1 VRIAKSDC
9 AHLTSGEPMAR
20 RRRLTDDALDE
31 DDELPSS
38 RRARR
43 RNSGGRRWKLLFV
56 LVALVVLLLA
66 APTIIAKSPLRNTFL
81 GNALPPGAGR
91 LTASDAAFSWTGGQ
105 ALAGVAYLDAKGSQQ
120 FAAEL
125 IHTSRSL
132 IGFLSNRNDL
142 GTLTITRPIL
152 QIETRDGGSS
162 VEDLVAQLADA
173 AAKAAQDPTSG
184 PSEPKS
190 FELAI
195 IDGTIIGRDLSTGQQ
210 WQISGLSAT
219 AKPLAAGGWDVMA
232 DGAMKLGSPA
242 VIPAAANGQLAG
254 GPRPPGAAPTD
265 AAAPL
270 ASAIDQAGRFKIHLA
285 PAAAANGTGGG
296 DAPARKELL
305 VVADRL
311 PLAPLEPWLA
321 RVVPGARLTGEASP
335 DLTVTWANVAPGS
348 AGGLNDQATQPAVS
362 NVAQPPGEAGGYS
375 NVTAKGKIDAAN
387 LRFTSHA
394 LAGDLLELATVA
406 VNLDAALV
414 GDRLLANACTARGD
428 WLQAE
433 LNGEFNLDEIQRLS
447 LKSLP
452 TSDATITAR
461 AELPQLTR
469 MLPRTLRLRPGV
481 RVDAGSIEITARSAK
496 TAAARNWTV
505 GAALQDL
512 VGTDGQRPIRW
523 TKPFE
528 IGVDA
533 IDTADGPQL
542 QRALLRSTFA
552 SATADGT
559 AGGLEGELQFNL
571 DELAEELGQ
580 FQDLS
585 AWKLHGTGAGKFSL
599 RDTGVDRFAVSAEL
613 DLQQIDVQREGK
625 VVWNDPQ
632 VRVEIQAA
640 GSRLDFQPQRIE
652 TATVMMRG
660 PADTLTAE
668 LLEPINLVDANRS
681 WFLKINGNGP
691 LEQWAGRLRPWVAGV
706 PEQLAGQSTISA
718 QLRAAPGL
726 LQVDQ
731 SKISVQNFAAKVG
744 QTQINEQGIEAA
756 GDFRWE
762 AAARQFASK
771 AYQLSSSSIAFGT
784 RDVSIQFTESG
795 PPLARGD
802 VAFRGDF
809 DRLAAWGDLLG
820 AQSGGVRPRGQFV
833 GRLQLASDAQR
844 ATATLNATA
853 EPLQLVNSADGSIAW
868 NEPKVEFAT
877 VATYT
882 SANDQLQ
889 LTNINLTGKTV
900 RMEGSGGVEQVRTA
914 GVVSGDVNVTYDAA
928 ELARLLTTYLGPNV
942 QITGANQA
950 RLQATGQ
957 LYANSAG
964 LSSNG
969 SAPSPSWGG
978 LERGADATNAVTTSD
993 TPPLSPPPQGEGD
1006 QSWNNSPIPGTPS
1019 SFASI
1024 QQPASSTLPHW
1035 SRRWQLATQTGW
1047 TAANVFGLPIG
1058 PAQLAASIRDGQA
1071 QFTPLELTVGPTGK
1085 VSLTPRVLLDADP
1098 QILELAPGQAITNV
1112 AISAEVS
1119 DRMLK
1124 YAAPIVAGAART
1136 EGSFSFFL
1144 NGAQIPLRQPKQGKL
1159 DGRLTIHNLAVTP
1172 GPMIQNIATLVQQID
1187 ALSKNSQNIGQNLT
1201 DNLNQGFGNI
1211 NQGIGSILGAVSPQ
1225 KPTAAEPIKGITMS
1239 EKAIDV
1245 TIAEGRVY
1253 HKNLEFLIDD
1263 VPVRSNG
1270 SVGFDETLNLV
1281 IEIPIQ
1287 QKWVGSKPALQ
1298 SLVGQVIQIP
1308 VSGTFAKPQV
1318 DNRAVGNFL
1327 AQAAQ
1332 QAAGGIIGEELNKAF
1347 DKILKPR

>member
-1 VRIAKSDC
+1 
-9 AHLTSGEPMAR
+9 MAR
-20 RRRLTDDALDE
+20 RRRLTDDDEALDE
-31 DDELPSS
+31 VDELPSS

-43 RNSGGRRWKLLFV
+43 RKGGRRRWKLLFV
-56 LVALVVLLLA
+56 LAALVILLLA
-66 APTIIAKSPLRNTFL
+66 APTIIAKSPLRNTIL

-91 LTASDAAFSWTGGQ
+91 LTASDAAFSWTSGQ
-105 ALAGVAYLDAKGSQQ
+105 GLAGVAFLDAKGTQQ

-125 IHTSRSL
+125 VQTSRSL
-132 IGFLSNRNDL
+132 IGFLSNRNDF
-142 GTLTITRPIL
+142 GTVTVTRPML
-152 QIETRDGGSS
+152 QIETRAGGSS

-173 AAKAAQDPTSG
+173 AAKAANDPANGPSG
-184 PSEPKS
+184 PTQ
-190 FELAI
+190 FELVI
-195 IDGTIIGRDLSTGQQ
+195 VDGTIVGRDLSTGQQ
-210 WQISGLSAT
+210 WQITGLSAS
-219 AKPLAAGGWDVMA
+219 AKPIASGGWDILA
-232 DGAMKLGSPA
+232 DGTLRLGSPA
-242 VIPAAANGQLAG
+242 TAGAAANDLSG
-254 GPRPPGAAPTD
+254 GPRPP
-265 AAAPL
+265 AAAPPDL
-270 ASAIDQAGRFKIHLA
+270 AAQQAPVVDQAGRFKIHLA
-285 PAAAANGTGGG
+285 PSAAPSGAGGVDATAAQ
-296 DAPARKELL
+296 ELL

-321 RVVPGARLTGEASP
+321 RKVAGARLTGEASP
-335 DLTVTWANVAPGS
+335 DLKVTWSDAPLAPGS
-348 AGGLNDQATQPAVS
+348 AGGSNDQTSQPAVS
-362 NVAQPPGEAGGYS
+362 NVALPPAGAGSYGK
-375 NVTAKGKIDAAN
+375 VTAKGKLDAAN
-387 LRFTSHA
+387 LRFTSAA
-394 LAGDLLELATVA
+394 LAGDLLELTAVA
-406 VNLDAALV
+406 MHLDAEVA
-414 GDRLLANACTARGD
+414 GNRLRAAGCTARGD

-433 LNGEFNLDEIQRLS
+433 INGEFNLDEIDRLS

-481 RVDAGSIEITARSAK
+481 RVDAGSMEITARSAK
-496 TAAARNWTV
+496 TDAARHWTV
-505 GAALQDL
+505 AAVLQDL

-528 IGVDA
+528 IALDA
-533 IDTADGPQL
+533 VDTAAGPQF
-542 QRALLRSTFA
+542 QSGLLRSTFA
-552 SATADGT
+552 AATANGT
-559 AGGLEGELQFNL
+559 AGGLEGSLEFNL
-571 DELAEELGQ
+571 NELAEELGQ

-585 AWKLHGTGAGKFSL
+585 AWKLQGTGAGKFSL

-625 VVWNDPQ
+625 PVWNDPQ

-640 GSRLDFQPQRIE
+640 GSRLEFKPQRIE
-652 TATVMMRG
+652 TASLMMRG
-660 PADTLTAE
+660 PADTLSVE
-668 LLEPINLVDANRS
+668 LLEPLAVIDDESS
-681 WFLKINGNGP
+681 WLPQLNGECYLKLNGNGP
-691 LEQWAGRLRPWVAGV
+691 LEQWAGRLRPWVNGV

-731 SKISVQNFAAKVG
+731 SKISIQNFAAKVG
-744 QTQINEQGIEAA
+744 ATQIVEAGIEAA

-762 AAARQFASK
+762 TATRQFASK

-784 RDVSIQFTESG
+784 RDVSVQFADAG

-820 AQSGGVRPRGQFV
+820 AQGGGLRPRGQFV

-844 ATATLNATA
+844 ATATLNASA
-853 EPLQLVNSADGSIAW
+853 EPLQLVNSADGTIAW
-868 NEPKVEFAT
+868 NEPKVDLAT
-877 VATYT
+877 VAAYT
-882 SANDQLQ
+882 NADDRLQ
-889 LTNINLTGKTV
+889 LSGINVTGKTV
-900 RMEGSGGVEQVRTA
+900 KMEGSGVVEQLRTA
-914 GVVSGDVNVTYDAA
+914 GVVRGDVNLTYDAA
-928 ELARLLTTYLGPNV
+928 ELAQLLTAYLGPNV

-957 LYANSAG
+957 LYASRDGLNSTGPAP
-964 LSSNG
+964 STSN
-969 SAPSPSWGG
+969 SAPS
-978 LERGADATNAVTTSD
+978 A
-993 TPPLSPPPQGEGD
+993 
-1006 QSWNNSPIPGTPS
+1006 TPS
-1019 SFASI
+1019 AFAST

-1058 PAQLAASIRDGQA
+1058 PAQLAASVRDGQA
-1071 QFTPLELTVGPTGK
+1071 QFSPLELTVGPTGK
-1085 VSLTPRVLLDADP
+1085 VSLTPRILLDANP
-1098 QILELAPGQAITNV
+1098 QMLELAPGQAITNV

-1144 NGAQIPLRQPKQGKL
+1144 NGAQIPLRQPKTGKL
-1159 DGRLTIHNLAVTP
+1159 EGRLTVHNLAVTP
-1172 GPMIQNIATLVQQID
+1172 GPMIQDIANLIKQVD
-1187 ALSKNSQNIGQNLT
+1187 ALSKNGQNLGQNLT
-1201 DNLNQGFGNI
+1201 QNLNQGLGNL

-1225 KPTAAEPIKGITMS
+1225 KPAAAEPIKGITMS

-1270 SVGFDETLNLV
+1270 SVGFDETLNLM

-1308 VSGTFAKPQV
+1308 VAGTFAKPQV
-1318 DNRAVGNFL
+1318 DNRAVGSFV

-1332 QAAGGIIGEELNKAF
+1332 QAAGGIIGEEINKAF

>member
-1 VRIAKSDC
+1 
-9 AHLTSGEPMAR
+9 MAR
-20 RRRLTDDALDE
+20 RRRLTDDDE
-31 DDELPSS
+31 LNDEDELPSS

-43 RNSGGRRWKLLFV
+43 RRSGGRRWKLLFV
-56 LVALVVLLLA
+56 MVALAGLLLA
-66 APTIIAKSPLRNTFL
+66 APTIIAKSPLRNTLL
-81 GNALPPGAGR
+81 GSALPPGAGR

-105 ALAGVAYLDAKGSQQ
+105 GLAGVAFLDAKGTQQ
-120 FAAEL
+120 FGADL
-125 IHTSRSL
+125 VQTSRSL
-132 IGFLSNRNDL
+132 IGFLSNRNDF
-142 GTLTITRPIL
+142 GTVTITRPTL

-162 VEDLVAQLADA
+162 IEDLVAQIVDA
-173 AAKAAQDPTSG
+173 AAKASQDPNSG

-190 FELAI
+190 FEVVI
-195 IDGTIIGRDLSTGQQ
+195 VEGTIIGRDLSTGQQ
-210 WQISGLSAT
+210 WQISGLSAS
-219 AKPLAAGGWDVMA
+219 AKPLPAGGWDILA
-232 DGAMKLGSPA
+232 DGTLRLGSPA
-242 VIPAAANGQLAG
+242 VAAGQRPAGADPTDPAAQQV
-254 GPRPPGAAPTD
+254 P
-265 AAAPL
+265 
-270 ASAIDQAGRFKIHLA
+270 IVDQAGRFKIQLA
-285 PAAAANGTGGG
+285 PSAAAGGAGGG
-296 DAPARKELL
+296 DAPARQELH

-321 RVVPGARLTGEASP
+321 RVIPGARLTGEASP
-335 DLTVTWANVAPGS
+335 DLQVAWSDAPLAPGS
-348 AGGLNDQATQPAVS
+348 AGGSAPIPTNAGLNATL
-362 NVAQPPGEAGGYS
+362 PPGGAEGYGALS
-375 NVTAKGKIDAAN
+375 ARGKLAAAN
-387 LRFTSHA
+387 LRFTSTA
-394 LAGDLLELATVA
+394 LAGDLLELATMA
-406 VNLDAALV
+406 SSFNATIADN
-414 GDRLLANACTARGD
+414 RLQANNCTLQGD

-433 LNGEFNLDEIQRLS
+433 LNGEFNLDEIKRLS

-481 RVDAGSIEITARSAK
+481 RVDAGSMEITARSAK
-496 TAAARNWTV
+496 TDANRHWTV
-505 GAALQDL
+505 AAVLQDL

-528 IGVDA
+528 IVFDA
-533 IDTADGPQL
+533 IDTSAGPQF
-542 QRALLRSTFA
+542 QRGLLRSTFA
-552 SATADGT
+552 TATANGA

-571 DELAEELGQ
+571 NELAEELGQ

-585 AWKLHGTGAGKFSL
+585 AWKLQGTGAGKFSL
-599 RDTGVDRFAVSAEL
+599 RDTGADRFAVSAEL
-613 DLQQIDVQREGK
+613 DLEQIDVQREGK

-640 GSRLDFQPQRIE
+640 GSRRDYKPQRIE
-652 TATVMMRG
+652 TASVMMRG
-660 PADTLTAE
+660 PADTLSAE
-668 LLEPINLVDANRS
+668 LLEPLAMVDDDDS
-681 WFLKINGNGP
+681 WLPQLRGECYLKINGNGP
-691 LEQWAGRLRPWVAGV
+691 LEQWTGRLRPWVANV

-731 SKISVQNFAAKVG
+731 STISVQNFAAKVG

-762 AAARQFASK
+762 TATRQFASK
-771 AYQLSSSSIAFGT
+771 SYQLSSSSIAFGT

-809 DRLAAWGDLLG
+809 DRLSAWGDLLG
-820 AQSGGVRPRGQFV
+820 AQSGGVRPRGMFV

-844 ATATLNATA
+844 ATATLNATS
-853 EPLQLVNSADGSIAW
+853 EPLQLVNSADGSLAW
-868 NEPKVEFAT
+868 NEPKVELAT
-877 VATYT
+877 VAAYT

-889 LTNINLTGKTV
+889 LSSVSLTGKTV
-900 RMEGSGGVEQVRTA
+900 KMEGSGVVEQVRTV
-914 GVVSGDVNVTYDAA
+914 GVVRGDVNVTYDAA
-928 ELARLLTTYLGPNV
+928 ELARLLTAYLGPNV

-957 LYANSAG
+957 LYANSAS
-964 LSSNG
+964 LN
-969 SAPSPSWGG
+969 P
-978 LERGADATNAVTTSD
+978 N

-1006 QSWNNSPIPGTPS
+1006 QTWNVNSTPS
-1019 SFASI
+1019 SFAST
-1024 QQPASSTLPHW
+1024 QQPASSIPSHW

-1058 PAQLAASIRDGQA
+1058 PAQLAASVRDGQA
-1071 QFTPLELTVGPTGK
+1071 QFTPLELTVGPAGK
-1085 VSLTPRVLLDADP
+1085 VSLTPRILLDANP
-1098 QILELAPGQAITNV
+1098 QMLELAPGQAITNV

-1159 DGRLTIHNLAVTP
+1159 EGRLTVHNLAVTP
-1172 GPMIQNIATLVQQID
+1172 GPMIQNIAALIKQID

-1201 DNLNQGFGNI
+1201 NNLNQGLGNI
-1211 NQGIGSILGAVSPQ
+1211 NQGIGSILGAVNPQ
-1225 KPTAAEPIKGITMS
+1225 KPEAVEPIKGITMS

-1245 TIAEGRVY
+1245 TIADGRVH

-1287 QKWVGSKPALQ
+1287 QKWVGNKPALQ

-1308 VSGTFAKPQV
+1308 VSGTFARPQV

-1332 QAAGGIIGEELNKAF
+1332 QAAGGIIGEEINKAF